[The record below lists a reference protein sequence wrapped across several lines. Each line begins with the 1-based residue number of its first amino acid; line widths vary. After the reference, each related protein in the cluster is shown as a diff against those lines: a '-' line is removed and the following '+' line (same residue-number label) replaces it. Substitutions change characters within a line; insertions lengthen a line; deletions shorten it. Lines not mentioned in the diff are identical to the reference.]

1 MMGAEER
8 KEGEEREEKG
18 ETHMPPDKSTTL
30 SPLATLRDC
39 VKVLNATPEVQD

>member
-1 MMGAEER
+1 MGAEER

-18 ETHMPPDKSTTL
+18 ETHTSPDKSTTL